1 MYHNHYKD
9 NEKARCERIS
19 TENNN
24 MIGRIKNYQDELLLR
39 DKDIERLRETRK
51 KLEDDVD
58 RAKANTK
65 VCVMCYILVESV

>member
-1 MYHNHYKD
+1 
-9 NEKARCERIS
+9 
-19 TENNN
+19 